1 MKRGLTMTNLIE
13 SFRKKF
19 ARDILIEIEQDHPTH
34 LPVEE
39 MIAIVYEASEKIG
52 MDSYAVLKHF
62 QFTDEEIK
70 DYVKRPRRRMR

>member
-19 ARDILIEIEQDHPTH
+19 AKDILIEIEQDHPTH
-34 LPVEE
+34 IPVEE

-52 MDSYAVLKHF
+52 TDSYIVLKHF
-62 QFTDEEIK
+62 QFTEEEIK
-70 DYVKRPRRRMR
+70 AYVKKVRVSDA